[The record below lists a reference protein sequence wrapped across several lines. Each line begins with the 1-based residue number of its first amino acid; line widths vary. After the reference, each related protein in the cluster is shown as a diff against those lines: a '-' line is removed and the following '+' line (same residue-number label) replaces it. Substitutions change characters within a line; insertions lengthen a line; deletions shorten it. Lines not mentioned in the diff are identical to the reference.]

1 MPVTGLRSRLNF
13 MGKLPL
19 RGILIAVAVLG
30 LVIFIASQSNN
41 RSSSD
46 VRTLSEF
53 IRDVDNGS
61 IQDISIKETELS
73 VTTKGSEE
81 YTTRLSLPPSLADER
96 TWTEAGITVKNEAPG
111 RNWGGIFLYALPILL
126 MVAFLFYLM
135 RGVRSGG
142 DNAVSF
148 GKSRAK
154 LVTEETTDTLFKDVA
169 GVDEAKND
177 LTEVV
182 EFLKN
187 PGKFHALGA
196 RIPHG
201 VLMVGPP
208 GSGKTHLA
216 KAVAGEAKVPFFSI
230 SGSDFVEMFVGVGAA
245 RVRDLFE
252 TAKKNAP
259 CIVFIDEIDAVG
271 RRRGMSINGGNDERE
286 QTLNALLVEMDGFES
301 KHDIIIIAATNRPD
315 VLDPALLR
323 PGRFDRQVVVDA
335 PDVKGRE
342 EILRIHARGKPLAK
356 TVNLKTVAKRTP
368 GFVGADL
375 ENLLNEA
382 ALVAARAGRKEIL
395 LPDLDEAADRVI
407 MGPERRSRVIS
418 EKEKR
423 LTAFHEAGHALAA
436 HFLEYAD
443 PVHKITIVPRGR
455 ALGYVMNFPEED
467 RVSVTQK
474 ELLDRIGVALAG
486 RATEEIIFGDVTTGA
501 QNDFQQATDIAKRM
515 VTRWGMSDLVGK
527 VALSSS
533 SESYLGDYDSGRQY
547 GDSTAQ
553 IVDAEIKGIIDA
565 QYARML
571 ELIEGHRPELESVVA
586 VLLERE
592 TIHADEFDALMRGE
606 NLPDIDDSP
615 PEPPARTPPTVKPTE
630 KPRGGPLFP
639 SGGMKPKP
647 G

>member
-1 MPVTGLRSRLNF
+1 MAKV
-13 MGKLPL
+13 PL
-19 RGILIAVAVLG
+19 RGMLIAVAILG
-30 LVIFIASQSNN
+30 LIIFIASQSGN
-41 RSSSD
+41 RSAAEQ
-46 VRTLSEF
+46 R
-53 IRDVDNGS
+53 
-61 IQDISIKETELS
+61 DISYFLGQLEEGALKKVVVKGTELT
-73 VTTKGSEE
+73 VTTRAEDT
-81 YTTRLSLPPSLADER
+81 YVTRAPVPPTLEDER
-96 TWTEAGITVKNEAPG
+96 QWVAAGVAVENAPPE
-111 RNWGGIFLYALPILL
+111 RNWGNVALYALPILL
-126 MVAFLFYLM
+126 MVGFLFYLM
-135 RGVRSGG
+135 RGVRPSG
-142 DNAVSF
+142 DSAVTF
-148 GKSRAK
+148 GKSRARMI
-154 LVTEETTDTLFKDVA
+154 TEENTNTFFKDVA
-169 GVDEAKND
+169 GVEEAKND

-187 PGKFHALGA
+187 PSKFHALGA

-271 RRRGMSINGGNDERE
+271 RKRGVNINGGNDERE

-335 PDVKGRE
+335 PDVRGRE
-342 EILRIHARGKPLAK
+342 EILRIHARGKPLARA
-356 TVNLKTVAKRTP
+356 VDLRTVAKRTP

-382 ALVAARAGRKEIL
+382 ALVAARSGRKEISL
-395 LPDLDEAADRVI
+395 KDMDEAADRVI

-418 EKEKR
+418 DREKR
-423 LTAFHEAGHALAA
+423 LTAYHEAGHALAA
-436 HFLEYAD
+436 HLLEHAD

-467 RVSVTQK
+467 RVSVTQS
-474 ELLDRIGVALAG
+474 ELIDRIGVALAG

-501 QNDFQQATDIAKRM
+501 QNDFQQATDIARRM
-515 VTRWGMSDLVGK
+515 VTRWGMSEVLGR
-527 VALSSS
+527 VALTSGGD
-533 SESYLGDYDSGRQY
+533 SYLGDMEYGRQY
-547 GDSTAQ
+547 SEDTARLIDSEVKA
-553 IVDAEIKGIIDA
+553 IIDM
-565 QYARML
+565 QYARITEML
-571 ELIEGHRPELESVVA
+571 AAHRAELDAVVA

-592 TIHADEFDALMRGE
+592 TLHADEFDALMRGE
-606 NLPDIDDSP
+606 ELPEHDEAYQRP
-615 PEPPARTPPTVKPTE
+615 PSAPKPVVTE
-630 KPRGGPLFP
+630 KPRSFP
-639 SGGMKPKP
+639 PGMTPEP

>member
-1 MPVTGLRSRLNF
+1 MAKVPF
-13 MGKLPL
+13 
-19 RGILIAVAVLG
+19 RGILVAVAILG
-30 LVIFIASQSNN
+30 LVIFIASQSGA
-41 RSSSD
+41 RSTGEQRELSYFLEQLREGD
-46 VRTLSEF
+46 VRKVVVQGTTL
-53 IRDVDNGS
+53 
-61 IQDISIKETELS
+61 T
-73 VTTKGSEE
+73 VTSRREE
-81 YTTRLSLPPSLADER
+81 NYITRTSLPPTLQEER
-96 TWTEAGITVKNEAPG
+96 AWSEQGVVVENAAPV
-111 RNWGGIFLYALPILL
+111 RNWGNIALYLLPILL
-126 MVAFLFYLM
+126 MVGFLFYLM
-135 RGVRSGG
+135 RGVRASGDG
-142 DNAVSF
+142 AVSF
-148 GKSRAK
+148 GKSRARMI
-154 LVTEETTDTLFKDVA
+154 TEESTNTFFKDVA
-169 GVDEAKND
+169 GVEEAKND

-182 EFLKN
+182 EFLKS

-252 TAKKNAP
+252 NAKKNAP

-271 RRRGMSINGGNDERE
+271 RKRGVNINGGNDERE

-356 TVNLKTVAKRTP
+356 TVDLRTVAKRTP

-382 ALVAARAGRKEIL
+382 ALVAARSGRKEIVL
-395 LPDLDEAADRVI
+395 KDVDEAADRVV

-418 EKEKR
+418 EREKR
-423 LTAFHEAGHALAA
+423 LTAYHEAGHALAA
-436 HFLEYAD
+436 QLLEHAD
-443 PVHKITIVPRGR
+443 PVHKVTIVPRGR

-467 RVSVTQK
+467 RVSVTRG
-474 ELLDRIGVALAG
+474 ELIDRIGVALAG
-486 RATEEIIFGDVTTGA
+486 RVTEDIVFGDVTTGA
-501 QNDFQQATDIAKRM
+501 QNDFQQATDIARRM
-515 VTRWGMSDLVGK
+515 VTRWGMSDLLGR
-527 VALSSS
+527 VALSSGGD
-533 SESYLGDYDSGRQY
+533 SYLGDYEYGRQY
-547 GDSTAQ
+547 SEETARLIDSE
-553 IVDAEIKGIIDA
+553 VKRIIDE
-565 QYARML
+565 QYQRLTQLLQQHRDVL
-571 ELIEGHRPELESVVA
+571 EAVVK

-592 TIHADEFDALMRGE
+592 TLHADEFDALMRGE
-606 NLPDIDDSP
+606 SLPELEAAAP
-615 PEPPARTPPTVKPTE
+615 PQAPAPAPSRPE
-630 KPRGGPLFP
+630 KPRGPRFP
-639 SGGMKPKP
+639 PGMTPEP

>member
-1 MPVTGLRSRLNF
+1 MAKF
-13 MGKLPL
+13 PL
-19 RGILIAVAVLG
+19 RGLIIGAVIVG
-30 LVIFIASQSNN
+30 LVIFVVSQMRHGNQGESHNISHFLKQVEQGKV
-41 RSSSD
+41 RS
-46 VRTLSEF
+46 VQ
-53 IRDVDNGS
+53 IQGS
-61 IQDISIKETELS
+61 RLIVNDQGGDTYS
-73 VTTKGSEE
+73 
-81 YTTRLSLPPSLADER
+81 TRAGEAPSLEQQQA
-96 TWTEAGITVKNEAPG
+96 WVAAGIEVENSEPE
-111 RNWGGIFLYALPILL
+111 RNWGGTLMYMLPILL
-126 MVAFLFYLM
+126 MVGFLIYLM
-135 RGVRSGG
+135 RGVRTGG
-142 DNAVSF
+142 DGAISF
-148 GKSRAK
+148 GKSKAR
-154 LVTEETTDTLFKDVA
+154 LITEENTNTYFKDVA
-169 GVDEAKND
+169 GVEEAKDD
-177 LTEVV
+177 LREVV

-245 RVRDLFE
+245 RVRDLFD

-259 CIVFIDEIDAVG
+259 CIIFIDEIDAVG
-271 RRRGMSINGGNDERE
+271 RRRGVSINGGNDERE

-301 KHDIIIIAATNRPD
+301 KHDIIIVAATNRPD

-342 EILRIHARGKPLAK
+342 EILRIHAKGKPIAPS
-356 TVNLKTVAKRTP
+356 VELKIVAKRTP

-382 ALVAARAGRKEIL
+382 ALIAARTGRKEINL
-395 LPDLDEAADRVI
+395 QDMDEAADRVV

-418 EKEKR
+418 DKEKR

-436 HFLEYAD
+436 YLLEHAD

-467 RVSVTQK
+467 RVSVTRL

-486 RATEEIIFGDVTTGA
+486 RATEELIFQDVTTGA
-501 QNDFQQATDIAKRM
+501 QNDFQQATNIARRM
-515 VTRWGMSDLVGK
+515 VTRWGMSDIIGK
-527 VALSSS
+527 VALVSD
-533 SESYLGDYDSGRQY
+533 SESYLGDYGGAREYSS
-547 GDSTAQ
+547 STA
-553 IVDAEIKGIIDA
+553 KIIDEEVKKILDTEY
-565 QYARML
+565 QRIIG
-571 ELIEGHRPELESVVA
+571 LIDTHREQLESIVN
-586 VLLERE
+586 VLLEHE
-592 TIHADEFDALMRGE
+592 TIHHDEFEALMRGE
-606 NLPDIDDSP
+606 ELPEDDGSAATP
-615 PEPPARTPPTVKPTE
+615 INRPNAQDKEKDRTL
-630 KPRGGPLFP
+630 PRFP
-639 SGGMKPKP
+639 GGMKPTP

>member
-1 MPVTGLRSRLNF
+1 
-13 MGKLPL
+13 MGKFPV
-19 RGILIAVAVLG
+19 RSVLIGAVVLG
-30 LVIFIASQSNN
+30 VVVFVASQ
-41 RSSSD
+41 
-46 VRTLSEF
+46 
-53 IRDVDNGS
+53 NGS
-61 IQDISIKETELS
+61 RGGGNVRDYSYFARQLESGAIDKVVVGDGVLEVS
-73 VTTKGSEE
+73 VRGGES
-81 YTTRLSLPPSLADER
+81 YTTRISAPLS
-96 TWTEAGITVKNEAPG
+96 TEELSQLDAQVNTVEVAP
-111 RNWGGIFLYALPILL
+111 RSQNWGGILITLLPIILII
-126 MVAFLFYLM
+126 AFMWYLM
-135 RGVRSGG
+135 RGMRTGG
-142 DNAVSF
+142 DGAMQF
-148 GKSRAK
+148 GKSRARMI
-154 LVTEETTDTLFKDVA
+154 TEENSQTLFKDVA
-169 GVDEAKND
+169 GVEEAKND
-177 LTEVV
+177 LYEVV

-187 PGKFHALGA
+187 PAKFHALGA

-252 TAKKNAP
+252 SAKKNAP

-271 RRRGMSINGGNDERE
+271 RRRGMNINGGNDERE

-342 EILRIHARGKPLAK
+342 AILQIHARGKPLSQK
-356 TVNLKTVAKRTP
+356 VDLRTVAKRTP

-395 LPDLDEAADRVI
+395 PADIDEAADRVV

-418 EKEKR
+418 PKEKKI
-423 LTAFHEAGHALAA
+423 TAYHEGGHALAA
-436 HFLEYAD
+436 FLLPHAD

-455 ALGYVMNFPEED
+455 AGGYVMRVAEED
-467 RVSVTQK
+467 RMYMSRDM
-474 ELLDRIGVALAG
+474 LLDTIGVALAG
-486 RATEEIIFGDVTTGA
+486 RAAEELIFNDITTGA
-501 QNDFQQATDIAKRM
+501 QNDFQQATNIARRM
-515 VTRWGMSDLVGK
+515 VTSWGMSDALGR
-527 VALSSS
+527 VALSSGTD
-533 SESYLGDYDSGRQY
+533 SYLGEVEGIRTYSEE
-547 GDSTAQ
+547 TARL
-553 IVDAEIKGIIDA
+553 IDNEVKAIIDE
-565 QYARML
+565 QYRRVVTLLQAHRDDL
-571 ELIEGHRPELESVVA
+571 ETIVR

-592 TIHADEFDALMRGE
+592 TLHADEFAALMRGE
-606 NLPDIDDSP
+606 KLPEHEP
-615 PEPPARTPPTVKPTE
+615 YVAPNPPAATTPPAKPD
-630 KPRGGPLFP
+630 KPSKGPLLP
-639 SGGMKPKP
+639 PGMMPKP

>member
-1 MPVTGLRSRLNF
+1 

-41 RSSSD
+41 RTSSD
-46 VRTLSEF
+46 VRTFSEF
-53 IRDVDNGS
+53 IRDIENGS

-73 VTTKGSEE
+73 VTTKGGEE
-81 YTTRLSLPPSLADER
+81 YTARLSLPPSLADER
-96 TWTEAGITVKNEAPG
+96 AWTEAGITVKNEPPS
-111 RNWGGIFLYALPILL
+111 RNWGGMLLYLVPILL
-126 MVAFLFYLM
+126 MVAFLVYLM
-135 RGVRSGG
+135 RGARTGG
-142 DNAVSF
+142 DSAVSF

-187 PGKFHALGA
+187 PSKFHALGA

-436 HFLEYAD
+436 HFLEFAD

-533 SESYLGDYDSGRQY
+533 NDSYLGEYDSGRQY
-547 GDSTAQ
+547 GDKTAQ
-553 IVDAEIKGIIDA
+553 VVDAEIKGIIDG

-571 ELIEGHRPELESVVA
+571 ELIEGHRSELESVVA

-606 NLPDIDDSP
+606 NLPEPEDSP
-615 PEPPARTPPTVKPTE
+615 PEPPQRTPPTSTPAE

-639 SGGMKPKP
+639 SGPMKPKP
-647 G
+647 GT

>member
-1 MPVTGLRSRLNF
+1 MA
-13 MGKLPL
+13 KLPL
-19 RGILIAVAVLG
+19 RGIFIAAAILG
-30 LVIFIASQSNN
+30 LVVFIASQSGNRTSYTERSISEFFSQLEVGSVN
-41 RSSSD
+41 KVEIRGNDLIITTRANETYLARSSA
-46 VRTLSEF
+46 
-53 IRDVDNGS
+53 
-61 IQDISIKETELS
+61 
-73 VTTKGSEE
+73 
-81 YTTRLSLPPSLADER
+81 PPSLGEQRSWAAQGVEVVN
-96 TWTEAGITVKNEAPG
+96 GQPQ
-111 RNWGGIFLYALPILL
+111 RNWGTIALYALPILL
-126 MVAFLFYLM
+126 MVGFLIYLM
-135 RGVRSGG
+135 RGARTNS
-142 DNAVSF
+142 DSAVSF
-148 GKSRAK
+148 GKSKAR
-154 LVTEETTDTLFKDVA
+154 LITEENTNTFFKDVA
-169 GVDEAKND
+169 GVEEAKSD

-245 RVRDLFE
+245 RVRDLFD

-271 RRRGMSINGGNDERE
+271 RKRGVSINGGNDERE

-301 KHDIIIIAATNRPD
+301 KHDIIIVAATNRPD

-342 EILRIHARGKPLAK
+342 EILKIHARGKPISNS
-356 TVNLKTVAKRTP
+356 VNLRTIAKRTP

-382 ALVAARAGRKEIL
+382 ALVAARAGRKEINL
-395 LPDLDEAADRVI
+395 QDLDEAADRVV

-418 EKEKR
+418 QKEKR
-423 LTAFHEAGHALAA
+423 LTAYHEAGHALAA
-436 HFLEYAD
+436 HFLEHAD

-455 ALGYVMNFPEED
+455 ALGYVMNLPEED
-467 RVSVTQK
+467 RVSITRN
-474 ELLDRIGVALAG
+474 ELVDRIAVALAG
-486 RATEEIIFGDVTTGA
+486 RATEALIFADVTTGA
-501 QNDFQQATDIAKRM
+501 QNDFQQATDIARRM
-515 VTRWGMSDLVGK
+515 VTRWGMSDVLGR
-527 VALSSS
+527 VALSSG
-533 SESYLGDYDSGRQY
+533 SESFLGDYEMGRQY
-547 GDSTAQ
+547 SEETARL
-553 IVDAEIKGIIDA
+553 IDEEVKKIIDD
-565 QYARML
+565 QYDRITSLL
-571 ELIEGHRPELESVVA
+571 EAHRVDLDKVVA

-592 TIHADEFDALMRGE
+592 TLHADEFDALMRGE
-606 NLPDIDDSP
+606 VLEDDSSPTP
-615 PEPPARTPPTVKPTE
+615 PPQTTPRTPSE
-630 KPRGGPLFP
+630 KPPVTFP
-639 SGGMKPKP
+639 PGMKPEL